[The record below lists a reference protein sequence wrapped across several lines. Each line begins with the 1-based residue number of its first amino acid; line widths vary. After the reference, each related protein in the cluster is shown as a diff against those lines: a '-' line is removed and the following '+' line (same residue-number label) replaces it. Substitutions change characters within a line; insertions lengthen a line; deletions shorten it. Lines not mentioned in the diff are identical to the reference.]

1 MTITTNY
8 VREITYGEP
17 LIPPPIQF
25 ILDTNKNGKFF
36 DGLLPQDIEDKIFKL
51 ASTTA
56 VPYKHAPTSWKRIM
70 DNTLVE
76 LMNCFESVELCI
88 ELGMKTDKRRE
99 NTKKRYSLIAYDN
112 YYRAWLKRLGISR
125 HYDIPFLHDNIFY
138 RSSGKSLVEDVSG
151 FGNSLYFA
159 ARHAKYNH
167 LYNTFTPNS
176 SCGRRRTKPNANSE
190 CLFVALFNNVSKEQ
204 LKLMFEDNGLQ
215 WRKSWSIKKCIQA
228 LMEV

>member
-8 VREITYGEP
+8 VRKITYGEP

-36 DGLLPQDIEDKIFKL
+36 DGLLPQDIEDRIFQF

-56 VPYKHAPTSWKRIM
+56 VPYKYAPTSWKRIM

-76 LMNCFESVELCI
+76 LMNCFESVNLCMEI
-88 ELGMKTDKRRE
+88 SMKVDKRFE
-99 NTKKRYSLIAYDN
+99 NTKSKYPNIYYDK
-112 YYRAWLKRLGISR
+112 YYRPWLKRLGICR
-125 HYDIPFLHDNIFY
+125 HYDIPFLNSNIFF
-138 RSSGKSLVEDVSG
+138 RSGKSLVQIED

-159 ARHAKYNH
+159 ARHAKTNH
-167 LYNTFTPNS
+167 TYNTFTPNS
-176 SCGRRRTKPNANSE
+176 IHGRRRYNALIHSE
-190 CLFVALFNNVSKEQ
+190 CFYVALFNNVNKEQ
-204 LKLMFEDNGLQ
+204 LKYMFEDNGLQ

-228 LMEV
+228 LMKV